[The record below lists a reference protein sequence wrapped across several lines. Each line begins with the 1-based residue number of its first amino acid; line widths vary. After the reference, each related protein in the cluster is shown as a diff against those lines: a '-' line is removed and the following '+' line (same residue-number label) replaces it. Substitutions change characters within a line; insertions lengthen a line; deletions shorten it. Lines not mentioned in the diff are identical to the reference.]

1 MLRFIIRRLL
11 VIFPMVLLVITL
23 TWVLIRL
30 APGNFYSQAK
40 GLPPA
45 VEKNIRSKY
54 GLDKP
59 WYVQYGKTMWA
70 ILGGDFGFSRQY
82 PEQTVN
88 EILARSLPVSATVGL
103 AAYLIA
109 LVTGLFFG
117 TLAALR
123 QNSALDY
130 SSMAAAMLGIS
141 IPNFVLG
148 PILVLVFGLTLYW
161 LPAARWDWLV
171 QFGPYPWL
179 KYVLWA
185 LFILLVLG
193 VALLSLYRF
202 ATRGS
207 NPDRLVE
214 DKAEGAAAGWVA
226 TIIGFVLGNAVML
239 LLGLL
244 FYKGAG
250 GGQTGVALPILALV
264 VVILAVAIG
273 YWLAR
278 RAHSVML
285 ESLIYGV
292 IASAVPPLALLMI
305 RMLGGLFQLTA
316 QVGPFGIPR
325 LRYVIMPALTLA
337 AVYMAYIA
345 RLTRAGMLE
354 VLRKDYIRT
363 ARAKGLK
370 ETKVIM
376 RHAMRGGILPVVSYT
391 GPALAFLVGG
401 TVVVERIFALPGL
414 GNYLINAALNRDE
427 PLLLGITAFISTIIL
442 LFNLLVDIAYAYI
455 DPRIRYS

>member
-1 MLRFIIRRLL
+1 MLKFIIRRLL

-23 TWVLIRL
+23 TWGLIRL
-30 APGNFYSQAK
+30 APGNFYSQPKA
-40 GLPPA
+40 LPPA
-45 VEKNIRSKY
+45 VERNIRAKY

-59 WYVQYGKTMWA
+59 WYVQYGKTMWQ
-70 ILGGDFGFSRQY
+70 IIGGDFGFSRQY

-88 EILARSLPVSATVGL
+88 EILARSLPVSATIGL

-117 TLAALR
+117 TIAALK

-141 IPNFVLG
+141 VPNFVLG
-148 PILVLVFGLTLYW
+148 PILVLLFALTLYW

-171 QFGPYPWL
+171 EFGPFPWL
-179 KYVLWA
+179 KYLLWGVL
-185 LFILLVLG
+185 ITLVLAFVG
-193 VALLSLYRF
+193 FSLKRLM
-202 ATRGS
+202 TRRGS
-207 NPDRLVE
+207 PDRLVE
-214 DKAEGAAAGWVA
+214 DRSETISSWVP
-226 TIIGFVLGNAVML
+226 TILGFFVGLG

-244 FYKGAG
+244 GFLFVKGAD
-250 GGQTGVALPILALV
+250 GGQTGVAIPIIALV
-264 VVILAVAIG
+264 LVIVAIITG
-273 YWLAR
+273 LWLAR
-278 RAHSVML
+278 RSHSVAL
-285 ESLIYGV
+285 ESFIYGV
-292 IASAVPPLALLMI
+292 VASAVPLLLVLMI
-305 RMLGGLFQLTA
+305 RMLSGLFNLTA

-325 LRYVIMPALTLA
+325 LRYILLPAITLA

-370 ETKVIM
+370 ERDVII
-376 RHAMRGGILPVVSYT
+376 RHALRGGILPVVSYT